1 MAAGKT
7 TSRRESVRLEFV
19 GFTSY
24 GDTFLEM
31 FCEELSTCAKNDPT
45 ALSLPLEDF
54 LRRVATF
61 SNLRTGSLSFDSYA
75 SVIYE
80 SSRVTTN
87 ARGLL
92 INAAAEE
99 QESRKRFL
107 QALKWQSFM
116 RKQVT
121 FTYDGESVSRVAL
134 TNKIFSWGFRALT
147 PDGYRNFSWTKV
159 DLLNFKRESPLNR
172 LVVYATS
179 NRVGPLTTVN
189 LQTKHTH
196 YGVRKLLALNG
207 KVFAYYSIKGQS

>member
-19 GFTSY
+19 GFESS
-24 GDTFLEM
+24 GGRLLEI
-31 FCEELSTCAKNDPT
+31 FCEEIWVCSENDPT

-54 LRRVATF
+54 LAHAATF
-61 SNLRTGSLSFDSYA
+61 SELRAGNGRVYGSES
-75 SVIYE
+75 YE
-80 SSRVTTN
+80 SNRVTATPH
-87 ARGLL
+87 GLL
-92 INAAAEE
+92 INTSAEE

-121 FTYDGESVSRVAL
+121 FTYDGESVARIAL
-134 TNKIFSWGFRALT
+134 TNKIFPWGFRALT
-147 PDGYRNFSWTKV
+147 PDGHRNFSWAKV

-179 NRVGPLTTVN
+179 NRVGPLTTIN
-189 LQTKHTH
+189 LESKQKR
-196 YGVRKLLALNG
+196 YGVRKILALNG
-207 KVFAYYSIKGQS
+207 KVFAYYSGKRQS